1 MTPPPGFHACVQPL
15 SVGGTWRLALNKHK
29 AEEMEEVTRHCAFIF
44 RSLWLALGTKAA
56 LLGAVLWR
64 DPLPK
69 GVRLPSREQP
79 LRK

>member
-1 MTPPPGFHACVQPL
+1 MTPPPGFHARVQPL